1 MPVPAA
7 RPVRAGRAAGAAVAA
22 LAFGVPLLSV
32 LSAAAPARMVSAAPA
47 DRAVVDRPP
56 SSVTLTFDRPPAG
69 SGTHL
74 SVAAPG
80 IAPRA
85 GRPVVRGRQVSV
97 AVPAAGEGT
106 YLVAYHAEFGA
117 GHELAGTIRFDV
129 RGDAPPA
136 VAGDRPDPPVR
147 IDAAAD
153 GHSHG
158 ASAEPWV
165 LVLLGADLLVLLVVG
180 LRLLRRRR
188 RDDPRQVSGAPGLH

>member
-7 RPVRAGRAAGAAVAA
+7 RPARTGWAAGAAVAA
-22 LAFGVPLLSV
+22 LALGVPLLSI
-32 LSAAAPARMVSAAPA
+32 LSAAAPVRMVSAAPA
-47 DRAVVDRPP
+47 DRAVVGRPP

-80 IAPRA
+80 IAPQV
-85 GRPVVRGRQVSV
+85 GRPVVRGRQVSI
-97 AVPAAGEGT
+97 AVPPAGEGT

-117 GHELAGTIRFDV
+117 GRELAGTIRFDV

-136 VAGDRPDPPVR
+136 VVGDRPDPRVQVDP
-147 IDAAAD
+147 AGG

-180 LRLLRRRR
+180 LRLLHRRR
-188 RDDPRQVSGAPGLH
+188 RDDPSPGR

>member
-7 RPVRAGRAAGAAVAA
+7 RPLRVGRAAGAAVAA
-22 LAFGVPLLSV
+22 LALGVPLLSV

-80 IAPRA
+80 VAPQA
-85 GRPVVRGRQVSV
+85 GRPVVRGRQVSI
-97 AVPAAGEGT
+97 AVPPAGEGT

-117 GHELAGTIRFDV
+117 GRELAGTIRFDV
-129 RGDAPPA
+129 RGDASPA
-136 VAGDRPDPPVR
+136 VAGERPDLPVG

-180 LRLLRRRR
+180 LRLLHRRR